1 MSQRPFIIA
10 ANWKLNKSPIEAQ
23 KYLRS
28 FVAQVR
34 ELKLISQRAPPGSSV
49 KEIVFFIPA
58 ISLWLSGDALRDTG
72 LHWGAQNVYF
82 ENTGAFT
89 GENSPAVVKEMGAT
103 HALVGHSERR
113 AIFNEGDDLIAR
125 KVRAIQAAG
134 LHPMICVGESLSER
148 ESGRTNQVIAGQA
161 RAALKFANLNLDFS
175 LAYEPVWAIGTGKV
189 ATPDQANQ
197 AHAVLRQTLRELNS
211 ENLASRIPILYGGSV
226 KPENAVEIAS
236 QSEVDGFLV
245 GGASLE
251 VDSFLTLCQTN
262 KN

>member
-1 MSQRPFIIA
+1 MNQRPFIIA
-10 ANWKLNKSPIEAQ
+10 ANWKLNKSPLEAQ
-23 KYLRS
+23 NYLKS
-28 FVAQVR
+28 FSSRAH
-34 ELKLISQRAPPGSSV
+34 ELKLMSQRAEPGASL

-58 ISLWLSGDALRDTG
+58 ISLWLSGEALRGTG
-72 LHWGAQNVYF
+72 IYWGAQNVYF

-89 GENSPAVVKEMGAT
+89 GENSPAVVKEIGAT

-113 AIFNEGDDLIAR
+113 AVFNEGNDVIAQ
-125 KVRAIQAAG
+125 KVRAIQMAG
-134 LHPMICVGESLSER
+134 LQPMICVGESSIER
-148 ESGRTNQVIAGQA
+148 ESGRTNQVIVDQA
-161 RAALKFANLNLDFS
+161 RAALKFANLGLDFS

-197 AHAVLRQTLRELNS
+197 AHSVLRQVLRELNGES
-211 ENLASRIPILYGGSV
+211 FATRIPILYGGSV
-226 KPENAVEIAS
+226 KPENANEIAS

-251 VDSFLTLCQTN
+251 VSSFLSLCQTN